1 MKLAHLQSTAETD
14 SKRPKYQRIRDH
26 LYSEIRAGRL
36 APGQSLPTEARLVES
51 LGFSRHTVRQAL
63 AELENDG
70 VIERVQGRGTFVT
83 TEQQRLARQQVNVFA
98 FIAPELQSGMYPS
111 FLNGFQQACASCQ
124 HQTMVGNSGNDV
136 GRQAD
141 LLMQMMVQ
149 AVGGIA
155 IVPTT
160 MPETPP
166 HQIKLLQ
173 QSQIPV
179 VMCHR
184 SVQGVAAPSVVYSGR
199 EIGLL
204 AGEHLRDQ
212 GHRRIAIVFMRRYS
226 MVSEYE
232 RGLRDA
238 FENAG
243 ISSDGVIAVEY
254 GTDAAAPDPR
264 AVEALQ
270 SSIAKLLAQPNR
282 PTAIYCGNGNDAE
295 IVYLQA
301 TKMGLS
307 VPGDISL
314 VCFNSTLRG
323 HGLANRISTVAVDE
337 CELGRR
343 AAELLH
349 EMRTGKRAIDNE
361 ERFEFPASLLP
372 GETVGPVSAGEA

>member
-1 MKLAHLQSTAETD
+1 MKSTDLQSTTETD
-14 SKRPKYQRIRDH
+14 SRRPKYQRIRDH

-83 TEQQRLARQQVNVFA
+83 TEQQRLARQQMNVFA
-98 FIAPELQSGMYPS
+98 FVAPELQSGMYPS
-111 FLNGFQQACASCQ
+111 FLHGFQQACASCQ

-160 MPETPP
+160 MPETPS

-184 SVQGVAAPSVVYSGR
+184 SVQGVAAPSVVYCGR

-243 ISSDGVIAVEY
+243 LSSDGVIAVEY

-270 SSIAKLLAQPNR
+270 NSIAKLLSQPNR

-307 VPGDISL
+307 IPGDISL

-323 HGLANRISTVAVDE
+323 HGLANRITTVAIDE

-349 EMRTGKRAIDNE
+349 DMRTGKRALDNE
-361 ERFEFPASLLP
+361 ERFEFRASLLP
-372 GETVGPVSAGEA
+372 GETVGPAARD